1 MYLFCKRDLKMK
13 KVFFILSKQFILTA
27 FLTLSFFAETTVPE
41 NIFVEL
47 NKKVN
52 PGVVSIS
59 VTRKAN
65 EKLIQL
71 APGFYIPRFHPQMSG
86 AGSGFI
92 IDKTGIIVTNS
103 HVVSNV
109 DKIEV
114 QFKDNKKSY
123 PAKLLGRDKLSDIA
137 LLKIDVKFKLTP
149 LELGDSNELQ
159 VGQWVAAFGNPHG
172 YSHTVTK
179 GIISGVKREI
189 DDLNLFPLLQTDA
202 SINRGNSGGPLV
214 NLKGEVIGVN
224 NAIDAGAQGIS
235 FAIPINNVKNI
246 LQDII
251 KYGYVRRAYIGVM
264 LGYTPQ
270 EKGAYVTDVM
280 PGSPARKGGVKRG
293 DRIIQFQ
300 NTPINKPKDL
310 VSAVAKT
317 PVNTKANLKVLRD
330 GKQTELTLTVRQV
343 QENSFQSDSSKKSD
357 KKNLPFSQGFEAVDS
372 DPNILKSFNLPNMGT
387 QHPIITR
394 IDASSSAGRAGLKEG
409 DLIFKINGSKIHK
422 VREFKKSLRKKGP
435 NEFHILRYH
444 HLYDQYLVFTIRFN
458 N

>member
-1 MYLFCKRDLKMK
+1 MK
-13 KVFFILSKQFILTA
+13 KVFFILLQQSVLTA
-27 FLTLSFFAETTVPE
+27 LLTLCFFTEATVPE
-41 NIFVEL
+41 NIFIEL
-47 NKKVN
+47 NEKVN
-52 PGVVSIS
+52 RGVVSIS

-65 EKLIQL
+65 ERLIQL
-71 APGFYIPRFHPQMSG
+71 APGFYLPRFHPEISG
-86 AGSGFI
+86 TGSGFV

-137 LLKIDVKFKLTP
+137 LLKIDVKFNLTP
-149 LELGDSNELQ
+149 LKLGDSSKLQ

-235 FAIPINNVKNI
+235 FAIPIDNVKNI

-251 KYGYVRRAYIGVM
+251 KYGYVRRGYIGVM
-264 LGYTPQ
+264 LGYTPN
-270 EKGAYVTDVM
+270 EKGALVTDVM

-293 DRIIQFQ
+293 DRIIQFK
-300 NTPINKPKDL
+300 NTAINKPKDL

-317 PVNTKANLKVLRD
+317 PVDKKVTMKVLRE
-330 GKQTELTLTVRQV
+330 GKAKELTLTVRQV
-343 QENSFQSDSSKKSD
+343 QENSFQSATSKNKH
-357 KKNLPFSQGFEAVDS
+357 KTNLPFSQGFEAVDS
-372 DPNILKSFNLPNMGT
+372 DPATLRNFNLPNMGT

-394 IDASSSAGRAGLKEG
+394 VDSSSPAGRGRLKVG
-409 DLIFKINGSKIHK
+409 DLIFKVNGIKIHK
-422 VREFKKSLRKKGP
+422 VSQLKKSLQKKGP

-444 HLYDQYLVFTIRFN
+444 HLYDQYLVFTIKFHN
-458 N
+458 